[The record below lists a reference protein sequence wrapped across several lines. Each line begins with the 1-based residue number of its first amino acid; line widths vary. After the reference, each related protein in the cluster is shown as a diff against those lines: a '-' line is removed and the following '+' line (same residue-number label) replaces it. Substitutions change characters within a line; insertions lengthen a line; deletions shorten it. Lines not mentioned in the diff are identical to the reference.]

1 MSRSPAAP
9 LSSALRQP
17 ATAMSASFHLSDIG
31 VEEPVPPVAVPRVDR
46 KEIDKAQFVLE
57 KCPPDDVT
65 YDR

>member
-1 MSRSPAAP
+1 
-9 LSSALRQP
+9 
-17 ATAMSASFHLSDIG
+17 MSASFHLSDIG